1 MPDPI
6 VQREADGAVAGVAG
20 DDPQIITDLHSVG
33 SFSNARAVQFHAGF
47 QLETWG

>member
-6 VQREADGAVAGVAG
+6 VQREADGAVAGE
-20 DDPQIITDLHSVG
+20 DPQIITDLHSVG
-33 SFSNARAVQFHAGF
+33 RFRNARAVQFHGGF